1 MPLPYTEISRSRISR
16 GTNVNGSSTTIP
28 AKRFVGC
35 GTPSAT
41 TEHPIDLLSVT
52 GASKIKGVTQ
62 KAIAVNETGDV
73 YTEGVVPVESD
84 GSGTIAAGDFLTVD
98 AATGR
103 VKTAAP
109 ATGVNAFIIGKAHSA
124 AAATAGAIVQVEL
137 RLSVLQG
144 Q

>member
-1 MPLPYTEISRSRISR
+1 MPPLPYTEISRSRISR

-28 AKRFVGC
+28 AKRFVGY

-52 GASKIKGVTQ
+52 GAAKIKGLTQ
-62 KAIAVNETGDV
+62 KAIAAGETGDV
-73 YTEGVVPVESD
+73 YTEGVLPAESD
-84 GSGTIAAGDFLTVD
+84 GSATIAAGDWLTVD

-109 ATGVNAFIIGKAHSA
+109 AAGVNAQIVGKAVTA
-124 AAATAGAIVQVEL
+124 AAATAGAIVQCEL
-137 RLSVLQG
+137 RLSVMQG
-144 Q
+144 